1 MKVYQCDRSQ
11 TVTKSTISL
20 EKVKVHQGAR
30 SQTVIKS
37 VILLEKVK
45 VHQWARF
52 QTYIREESFA
62 IAYLINLRKV
72 WKRMSHAVEMK
83 DIYKSFGTNN
93 VLKGVD
99 FTLEK
104 GSIHALLGENGAGKS
119 TLMNIL
125 GGLLEVD
132 KGTISVTGTLVSDQ
146 KSVIDEKIGFVHQ
159 ELSLVNDLN
168 IFENLFLGNE
178 KKKGIFLDKKA
189 MSAEAQATLDR
200 MGVDIDPYTMVS
212 ELSPSYKQIV
222 EIARAMMKNAEVIIM
237 DEPTTSLTDVE
248 IEKIFEV
255 MGTLKKQG
263 ISLIFISHKL
273 NEVIEICDSYT
284 ILRDGNLV
292 AKGAVTIETTE
303 KELSTHMVGA
313 EVQTSGIYQERQIG
327 DLVLELKGMSRPREY
342 QDVNMNVR
350 KGEIV
355 GVTGLM
361 GDGRTELF
369 ASVAGANHPYEGSI
383 LVNGKEVT
391 MKRTSAAKFSKLG
404 YVPKNRK
411 ENAIIKDL
419 SVEENL
425 VLPIMKNISRVGLIE
440 TKQKKELVASYVEKL
455 NIKVSD
461 TTNMITSL
469 SGGNQQKVVLSK
481 VLSTNPEIIILDN
494 PTQGVDIGAKMEI
507 YRLIVEL
514 AKQGLSFIILSS
526 EIPELQRVCD
536 RAYVMFHGQIK
547 QEFARDELTEEN
559 IMLVAT
565 GGTFESA

>member
-1 MKVYQCDRSQ
+1 
-11 TVTKSTISL
+11 
-20 EKVKVHQGAR
+20 
-30 SQTVIKS
+30 
-37 VILLEKVK
+37 
-45 VHQWARF
+45 
-52 QTYIREESFA
+52 
-62 IAYLINLRKV
+62 
-72 WKRMSHAVEMK
+72 MSNAVEMRG
-83 DIYKSFGTNN
+83 IYKSFGAND

-99 FTLEK
+99 FILEK

-132 KGTISVTGTLVSDQ
+132 EGTITVTGSLVSEHPNI
-146 KSVIDEKIGFVHQ
+146 IDEKIGFVHQ

-178 KKKGIFLDKKA
+178 KKKGLFLDKKTMA
-189 MSAEAQATLDR
+189 TEARTTLDR
-200 MGVDIDPYTMVS
+200 MGVDISPDTMVS

-255 MGTLKKQG
+255 MNTLRKQG

-273 NEVIEICDSYT
+273 NEVTRICDSYT

-292 AKGAVTIETTE
+292 AKGVVTEETTE
-303 KELSTHMVGA
+303 KELSTHMVGE
-313 EVQTSGIYQERQIG
+313 EVQTSGIYEERKLG
-327 DLVLELKGMSRPREY
+327 EVVLELKNMSRPREF
-342 QDVNMNVR
+342 QDVNIHVR

-369 ASVAGANHPYEGSI
+369 ASVAGANYPYEGSVLI
-383 LVNGKEVT
+383 NGKEVA
-391 MKRTSAAKFSKLG
+391 MRRTAAAKANKLG

-425 VLPIMKNISRVGLIE
+425 ILPIMKNISRTGLID
-440 TKQKKELVASYVEKL
+440 TKQKKDLVANYVDKL
-455 NIKVSD
+455 NIKVS
-461 TTNMITSL
+461 NPAHMITSL

-481 VLSTNPEIIILDN
+481 VLSTNPEIIVLDN

-536 RAYVMFHGQIK
+536 RAYVMFHGQVK
-547 QEFARDELTEEN
+547 HEFTRDDLTEEN

-565 GGTFESA
+565 GGTFETA